1 MNSHPC
7 CAVRREMAGAR
18 IAKGDPRSP
27 ARGRGRRDLIGSIF
41 PAAILVLLPKCP
53 ACLAAYV
60 AITGIG
66 LTLSAATYLRLGLL
80 VLCVVSLAYV
90 AARQVRG
97 IRTRL
102 SRIVAQRSLSRT
114 FQVKRFEAEMKSC

>member
-1 MNSHPC
+1 
-7 CAVRREMAGAR
+7 MAGAR